1 MDRLNL
7 PELKRDLQNDV
18 DVLIRQLELINIDN
32 EALRKE
38 AERHRQQKKAI
49 DQEQSKVQA

>member
-49 DQEQSKVQA
+49 DQEQSKV